1 MGKPNN
7 DELRRMGLPVRD
19 WTTTNASKAEL
30 VERLAADFEQGN
42 ISILNDPLLIA
53 ELQAFG
59 AERLPG
65 GATRYSAPAGM
76 HDDTVIARALMLWQA
91 QHHMTALVDFA

>member
-1 MGKPNN
+1 
-7 DELRRMGLPVRD
+7 LRRMGLPVRD
-19 WTTTNASKAEL
+19 FTTTNASKAEL

-42 ISILNDPLLIA
+42 IKILNDPLLIA

-65 GATRYSAPAGM
+65 GMTRYSAPSGA
-76 HDDTVIARALMLWQA
+76 HDD
-91 QHHMTALVDFA
+91 LVMSLCLAWWAACKPRRQPSTMRG